1 LGSIR
6 AGLSSH
12 DVAVTSSGL
21 LSPAATRVPSRPAWR
36 DPRLLVGVLLV
47 CASVVVGARV
57 LASADDTVPVLVAS
71 RPLAAGERLEAG
83 DADSLRV
90 RFADAED
97 ADRYLPADA
106 GVAGSVLLRP
116 VGAGELVPRA
126 ALGPPGDAGQVAVP
140 LPVDATRVPGAVR
153 AGSVVDVW
161 AGPDEQAAAQGATGR
176 TRRLLRGAPVLS
188 VDRPDGLGPGTVVQ
202 VVVGIPQDDADGVA
216 RAVAGLSGASL
227 LLVARDG

>member
-1 LGSIR
+1 V
-6 AGLSSH
+6 SSH
-12 DVAVTSSGL
+12 DGAVTSSGL

-47 CASVVVGARV
+47 CVSVVVGARV
-57 LASADDTVPVLVAS
+57 LASADDTVPVLVA
-71 RPLAAGERLEAG
+71 RGPLAAGERIEA
-83 DADSLRV
+83 ADLGSVRM

-106 GVAGSVLLRP
+106 DVTGSVLLRP

-126 ALGPPGDAGQVAVP
+126 ALGSPGDAGQVAVP
-140 LPVDATRVPGAVR
+140 LPVDATRVPGGVR

-161 AGPDEQAAAQGATGR
+161 AGPDQQAAGRDATTR
-176 TRRLLRGAPVLS
+176 TRRLLRAAPVLS

-202 VVVGIPQDDADGVA
+202 VVVGIPEDQADDVA
-216 RAVAGLSGASL
+216 RAVAGLGGASL